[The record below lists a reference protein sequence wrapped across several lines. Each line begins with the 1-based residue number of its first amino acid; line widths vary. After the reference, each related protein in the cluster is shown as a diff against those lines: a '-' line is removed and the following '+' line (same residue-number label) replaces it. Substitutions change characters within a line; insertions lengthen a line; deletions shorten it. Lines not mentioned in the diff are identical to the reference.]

1 MKNLESLNLE
11 SLNII
16 VAVTGA
22 SGSIYARLLL
32 EELHRFQSEG
42 RVKQVGVVFSE
53 KAKEVWAHE
62 MGSYP
67 PAIADLIENS
77 LHGEIAGQAR
87 NDGNDF
93 PFPIYEND
101 DFNAPFASGSS
112 LYDVMIVCPC
122 SMGTMGRIANG
133 LSDTLI
139 TRTTDVMLKERRRLI
154 LAIRETPIHLIHI
167 NNMQSLTLAGAIIAP
182 ASPSFYSH
190 PQSVEELAMTVV
202 DRLLQL
208 AGLRKDIYRWGEEK

>member
-1 MKNLESLNLE
+1 MKSESLH
-11 SLNII
+11 II

-22 SGSIYARLLL
+22 SGAIYAKLLF
-32 EELHRFQSEG
+32 EELRKFCLSE
-42 RVKQVGVVFSE
+42 QVEQVDVVFSE
-53 KAKEVWAHE
+53 KAKEVWNLEIGVA
-62 MGSYP
+62 P
-67 PAIADLIENS
+67 PRPS
-77 LHGEIAGQAR
+77 PKRRGQSF
-87 NDGNDF
+87 DF
-93 PFPIYEND
+93 PFKVYDND

-139 TRTTDVMLKERRRLI
+139 TRAADVMLKERRRLI

-167 NNMQSLTLAGAIIAP
+167 NNMQTLTQAGAIIAP
-182 ASPSFYSH
+182 ASPSFYSR
-190 PQSVEELAMTVV
+190 PESIEELSMTVV

-208 AGLRKDIYRWGEEK
+208 IGLKKKTYRWGIEN

>member
-1 MKNLESLNLE
+1 LNPES
-11 SLNII
+11 SNILL
-16 VAVTGA
+16 AVTGA
-22 SGSIYARLLL
+22 SGSIYAKLLL
-32 EELHRFQSEG
+32 EELRRFQSEG
-42 RVKQVGVVFSE
+42 QVKQVAVVFSE

-62 MGSYP
+62 IGLFP
-67 PAIADLIENS
+67 N
-77 LHGEIAGQAR
+77 G
-87 NDGNDF
+87 F
-93 PFPIYEND
+93 PFTIYDNE

-112 LYDVMIVCPC
+112 LYDVMLVCPC

-133 LSDTLI
+133 LSDSLI
-139 TRTTDVMLKERRRLI
+139 TRAADVMLKERHRLI

-167 NNMQSLTLAGAIIAP
+167 QNMQTLTLAGAIIAP

-208 AGLRKDIYRWGEEK
+208 AGLKKEIYRWGNFTC

>member
-1 MKNLESLNLE
+1 MESK
-11 SLNII
+11 NII
-16 VAVTGA
+16 VAITGA

-32 EELHRFQSEG
+32 EELHQLQLSG
-42 RVKQVGVVFSE
+42 QVKQTDVVFSE

-62 MGSYP
+62 LGSLP
-67 PAIADLIENS
+67 N
-77 LHGEIAGQAR
+77 
-87 NDGNDF
+87 NF
-93 PFPIYEND
+93 PFQIFNND

-112 LYDVMIVCPC
+112 LYDAMIVCPC

-139 TRTTDVMLKERRRLI
+139 TRAADVMLKERRRLI
-154 LAIRETPIHLIHI
+154 LAVRETPIHLIHI
-167 NNMQSLTLAGAIIAP
+167 NNMQILAQAGAIIAP

-208 AGLRKDIYRWGEEK
+208 AGMKKETYRWGR

>member
-1 MKNLESLNLE
+1 M
-11 SLNII
+11 NII
-16 VAVTGA
+16 VAITGA

-32 EELHRFQSEG
+32 EELRRLQSTG
-42 RVKQVGVVFSE
+42 QVNRADVVFSD

-62 MGSYP
+62 VGT
-67 PAIADLIENS
+67 
-77 LHGEIAGQAR
+77 
-87 NDGNDF
+87 F
-93 PFPIYEND
+93 PEGLPFTVYDNN

-112 LYDVMIVCPC
+112 SYDTMMVCPC

-139 TRTTDVMLKERRRLI
+139 TRAADVMLKERRRLI
-154 LAIRETPIHLIHI
+154 LALRETPIHLIHI
-167 NNMQSLTLAGAIIAP
+167 NNMQILAQTGAIIAP

-190 PQSVEELAMTVV
+190 PQTIEELAMTVV

-208 AGLRKDIYRWGEEK
+208 AGLKKEISRWGDN

>member
-1 MKNLESLNLE
+1 LNFESLNFE

-22 SGSIYARLLL
+22 SGSVYAKLLL
-32 EELHRFQSEG
+32 EELRRFQSEG
-42 RVKQVGVVFSE
+42 QVDQVGVVFSE
-53 KAKEVWAHE
+53 KAKEVWAYE
-62 MGSYP
+62 LGTFP
-67 PAIADLIENS
+67 
-77 LHGEIAGQAR
+77 
-87 NDGNDF
+87 NDF
-93 PFPIYEND
+93 PFTIYDND

-112 LYDVMIVCPC
+112 LFDVMMVCPC

-139 TRTTDVMLKERRRLI
+139 TRAADVMLKERRRLI

-167 NNMQSLTLAGAIIAP
+167 QNMQTLTLAGAIIAP

-208 AGLRKDIYRWGEEK
+208 AGLRKEVYRWGN

>member
-1 MKNLESLNLE
+1 VEP
-11 SLNII
+11 LNII

-32 EELHRFQSEG
+32 EELRRFRLMGQIE
-42 RVKQVGVVFSE
+42 QVEVVFSD
-53 KAKEVWAHE
+53 KAKEVWEHE
-62 MGSYP
+62 ISSFQNG
-67 PAIADLIENS
+67 L
-77 LHGEIAGQAR
+77 
-87 NDGNDF
+87 
-93 PFPIYEND
+93 PFAVHEND
-101 DFNAPFASGSS
+101 DFTVPFASGSS

-122 SMGTMGRIANG
+122 SMGAMGRIANG

-139 TRTTDVMLKERRRLI
+139 TRAADVILKERRRLI
-154 LAIRETPIHLIHI
+154 LALRETPIHLIHI
-167 NNMQSLTLAGAIIAP
+167 NNMQILAQAGAIIAP

-208 AGLRKDIYRWGEEK
+208 AGLRKETYRWGKS

>member
-1 MKNLESLNLE
+1 M
-11 SLNII
+11 NII

-22 SGSIYARLLL
+22 SGSIYAKLLI
-32 EELHRFQSEG
+32 EELQRFQLTG
-42 RVKQVGVVFSE
+42 QVEQLSLVFSE
-53 KAKEVWAHE
+53 KAKEVWKHE
-62 MGSYP
+62 IGDYP
-67 PAIADLIENS
+67 KE
-77 LHGEIAGQAR
+77 
-87 NDGNDF
+87 F
-93 PFPIYEND
+93 PHNIYDND

-112 LYDVMIVCPC
+112 LYDAMMICPC

-139 TRTTDVMLKERRRLI
+139 TRAADVMLKERRQLI

-167 NNMQSLTLAGAIIAP
+167 NNMQTLVQAGAIIAP

-190 PQSVEELAMTVV
+190 PQTIDELSMTVV

-208 AGLRKDIYRWGEEK
+208 AGLKKETFRWGINY